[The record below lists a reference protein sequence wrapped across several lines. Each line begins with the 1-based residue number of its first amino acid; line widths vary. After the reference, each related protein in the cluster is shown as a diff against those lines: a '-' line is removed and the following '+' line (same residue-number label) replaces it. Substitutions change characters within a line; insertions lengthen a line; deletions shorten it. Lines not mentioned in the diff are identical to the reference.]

1 MGLEGPLPDLTDI
14 GGHQAFEGVSRP
26 KHLPEKH
33 SVRFALANP
42 RERASGGYCVL
53 GRTDRSAGKPNRF
66 RAASIRQQEGRH
78 TGPCQFGL
86 GAGADQFGDIADRCC
101 LGLDP
106 HALGSRRPVRPC

>member
-42 RERASGGYCVL
+42 RERASGGY
-53 GRTDRSAGKPNRF
+53 
-66 RAASIRQQEGRH
+66 
-78 TGPCQFGL
+78 
-86 GAGADQFGDIADRCC
+86 
-101 LGLDP
+101 
-106 HALGSRRPVRPC
+106 